1 MAETGVYSPFGERPQ
16 GGLYGKL
23 VLLTGI
29 RLAVGTALLAATAWP
44 TLGHEPFP
52 RTVEALLFTIVALIY
67 FGSLVGTFLLRTR
80 RHLGWVAHGQIA
92 ADVVA
97 ATGLVYLT
105 GGAES
110 IFTVL
115 YPLAIVSG
123 AIGLGRRGGALG
135 ASASCV
141 AFCLLAWSMQ
151 SGIIPPAASELD
163 RVPLAPG
170 KLAVVM
176 AANLSAFILVGA
188 LSSFLAEQLQ
198 GARSQLQRSETRLEA
213 LEAIY
218 SAVVRSI
225 ASGILTLGED
235 GRITYLNPAA
245 EHLTGLSD
253 RAARGQPLSTLL
265 PDLAA
270 SILRPRERGRPEV
283 HLRAHD
289 GRERILGYA
298 TAPLAGGASGQVI
311 LFQDLTELR
320 QMEEAV
326 RRADRLAVVG
336 GMAAGLAHEI
346 RNPLA
351 SMCGSIE
358 VLGASPGLDGQE
370 RRLMNV
376 VRSEAERLEA
386 LVREFL
392 SFARPLLP
400 AFEPLDGAR
409 VVTETVDLFRQEV
422 AERGIELV
430 VRADAP
436 VWVRADPGQL
446 RQVLWNLLGNAADAT
461 QRSGRVEVRMSRQ
474 GGEGVLEVSDTG
486 HGIADEDLQR
496 IFDPFFTTK
505 ERGTG
510 LGLAIVHRIV
520 EAHSGHL
527 SVRSQVGR
535 GTTFRVVLPV
545 AATSQ
550 TQLPAAVG

>member
-105 GGAES
+105 GGADS

-151 SGIIPPAASELD
+151 SGIIPPAASELE

-245 EHLTGLSD
+245 EHLTGVSD
-253 RAARGQPLSTLL
+253 HAARGQPLSTLL

-270 SILRPRERGRPEV
+270 SILRPPERGRPEV
-283 HLRAHD
+283 RLRAHD

-376 VRSEAERLEA
+376 VRSEAERLET

-392 SFARPLLP
+392 SFARPLSP

-461 QRSGRVEVRMSRQ
+461 ERGGRVEIRMARQ
-474 GGEGVLEVSDTG
+474 AGEGVLEVTDTG
-486 HGIADEDLQR
+486 HGIADEDLHR

-527 SVRSQVGR
+527 SVRSQAGR
-535 GTTFRVVLPV
+535 GTTFRVVLPI
-545 AATSQ
+545 AAHSQ
-550 TQLPAAVG
+550 TQFPAAVG

>member
-1 MAETGVYSPFGERPQ
+1 MAEAAGVYSPFGERPQ

-170 KLAVVM
+170 RLAVVM
-176 AANLSAFILVGA
+176 AANLPAFILVGA

-253 RAARGQPLSTLL
+253 HSARGQPLSTLL

-358 VLGASPGLDGQE
+358 VLGASRPPSSLSTGRGWSPRRWTCSGRKWPNGASSSWSVPTRRSGCGRTPGSSARCSGTSSATRPTRPSAADGSRSGWRGRPGKGSSKSPTPGRGSRTRTCSASSTPSSPPRSAAPASGLPSCTASS
-370 RRLMNV
+370 RR
-376 VRSEAERLEA
+376 
-386 LVREFL
+386 
-392 SFARPLLP
+392 
-400 AFEPLDGAR
+400 
-409 VVTETVDLFRQEV
+409 TVDTSPSAARWAAAPLSGWCFRSQ
-422 AERGIELV
+422 RFRSRSFLRR
-430 VRADAP
+430 RADA
-436 VWVRADPGQL
+436 WRDS
-446 RQVLWNLLGNAADAT
+446 WSSTTN
-461 QRSGRVEVRMSRQ
+461 SRC
-474 GGEGVLEVSDTG
+474 
-486 HGIADEDLQR
+486 A
-496 IFDPFFTTK
+496 
-505 ERGTG
+505 
-510 LGLAIVHRIV
+510 
-520 EAHSGHL
+520 
-527 SVRSQVGR
+527 
-535 GTTFRVVLPV
+535 
-545 AATSQ
+545 
-550 TQLPAAVG
+550 

>member
-92 ADVVA
+92 ADVIA

-105 GGAES
+105 GGADS

-163 RVPLAPG
+163 RAPLAPG

-245 EHLTGLSD
+245 ELLTGLSD
-253 RAARGQPLSTLL
+253 HAARGQPLSTLL

-283 HLRAHD
+283 HLRAYD

-376 VRSEAERLEA
+376 VRNEAERLEA

-392 SFARPLLP
+392 SFARPLSP
-400 AFEPLDGAR
+400 TFEPLDGAR

-461 QRSGRVEVRMSRQ
+461 ERGGRVEIRMARQ
-474 GGEGVLEVSDTG
+474 AGEGVLEVTDTG
-486 HGIADEDLQR
+486 HGIPDEDLQR

-535 GTTFRVVLPV
+535 GTTFRVVLPI
-545 AATSQ
+545 AALSQ
-550 TQLPAAVG
+550 SQLPAAVG